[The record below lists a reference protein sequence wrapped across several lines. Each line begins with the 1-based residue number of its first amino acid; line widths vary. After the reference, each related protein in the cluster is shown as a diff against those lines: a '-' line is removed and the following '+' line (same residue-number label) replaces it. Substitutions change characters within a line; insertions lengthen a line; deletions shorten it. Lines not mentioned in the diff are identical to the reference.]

1 MHHRD
6 LERLKKFSRRSLLLG
21 GGKAVLLAA
30 LGSRLYYLQVVQS
43 DRYLMLAEENRINLR
58 LLPPPRG
65 RIFDRIGEPL
75 AANRFNYR
83 VVLVSEQARTVEE
96 TLDDLGQII
105 PISEHD
111 YRRVL
116 RESRRKRGFVPITVR
131 ENLTWAEVSRVE
143 VNVPD
148 LPGIMIDVGQTRTYP
163 LGATAAHIVG
173 YVAPVSEDDL
183 TGDPLLELPDFRI
196 GRNGIEKVYDKF
208 LRGSAGNSQVE
219 VNAYG
224 RVIRELER
232 NDGQPGD
239 DLVLTLDAGLQSY
252 ATNRLGDESAST
264 VVLDIHSGDV
274 LAMASTPT
282 YDPNAFTA
290 GLSQDEWQDLLSNSR
305 KPLVN
310 KAIAGQYAPESTFK
324 MVVALAALEGGVL
337 TPQQRFTCK
346 GRLRLGDR
354 NFHCWKRG
362 GHGELD
368 MVGAIEQSC
377 DVYFYEVARRAGI
390 ERIADMAALF
400 GMGGRTRIDLAGER
414 IGLVPDREWKLATF
428 GVPWQQGETLVV
440 GIGQGYLLTTPLQLA
455 VMTARLANGGVA
467 VTPRLVRRPALPVPE
482 DADEATPAPAF
493 ERLGISPGSLA
504 TVIKGMTRVT
514 NERRGTA
521 YAARITEPEM
531 AMAGKTGTVQLRR
544 ISKSERQSGVRK
556 NEEKPWEERDHALFV
571 AFAPVRSPRYA
582 VAVVVEHGGSG
593 SRKAAPIARD
603 ILRETQRRDPARDGG
618 PARVA
623 ERAPGVDDA

>member
-65 RIFDRIGEPL
+65 RIFDRLGEPL

-83 VVLVSEQARTVEE
+83 VVLISEQARTVEE

-183 TGDPLLELPDFRI
+183 TGDPLLELPEFRI

-252 ATNRLGDESAST
+252 ATDRLGDESAST

-310 KAIAGQYAPESTFK
+310 KAIAGQYAPGSTFK

-368 MVGAIEQSC
+368 MVRAIEQSC

-414 IGLVPDREWKLATF
+414 TGLVPDREWKLATF

>member
-6 LERLKKFSRRSLLLG
+6 LDRLKKFSRRSLLLG

-65 RIFDRIGEPL
+65 RIFDRLGEPL

-83 VVLVSEQARTVEE
+83 VVLISEQARTVEE

-183 TGDPLLELPDFRI
+183 TGDPLLELPEFRI

-252 ATNRLGDESAST
+252 ATDRLGDESAST

-290 GLSQDEWQDLLSNSR
+290 GLSQDEWQDLLSNPR
-305 KPLVN
+305 KPLIN
-310 KAIAGQYAPESTFK
+310 KAIAGQYAPGSTFK

-354 NFHCWKRG
+354 YFHCWKRG

-368 MVGAIEQSC
+368 MVRAIEQSC

-390 ERIADMAALF
+390 ERIADMAVLF
-400 GMGGRTRIDLAGER
+400 GIGGRTRIDLAGER
-414 IGLVPDREWKLATF
+414 TGLVPDREWKLATF
-428 GVPWQQGETLVV
+428 GAPWQQGETLIV

-467 VTPRLVRRPALPVPE
+467 VTPRLVRRPALPAPGGT
-482 DADEATPAPAF
+482 DEATPAPAF
-493 ERLGISPGSLA
+493 ERLGISPGSLG

-531 AMAGKTGTVQLRR
+531 AMAGKTGTTQVRR
-544 ISKSERQSGVRK
+544 ISKS
-556 NEEKPWEERDHALFV
+556 
-571 AFAPVRSPRYA
+571 
-582 VAVVVEHGGSG
+582 
-593 SRKAAPIARD
+593 
-603 ILRETQRRDPARDGG
+603 
-618 PARVA
+618 
-623 ERAPGVDDA
+623 

>member
-6 LERLKKFSRRSLLLG
+6 LDRLKKFSRRSLLLG

-65 RIFDRIGEPL
+65 RIFDRLGEPL

-83 VVLVSEQARTVEE
+83 VVLISEQARTVEE

-163 LGATAAHIVG
+163 LGATAVHIVG

-183 TGDPLLELPDFRI
+183 TGDPLLELPEFRI
-196 GRNGIEKVYDKF
+196 GRHGIEKVYDKF

-252 ATNRLGDESAST
+252 ATDRLGDESAST

-290 GLSQDEWQDLLSNSR
+290 GLSQDEWQDLLSNPR

-310 KAIAGQYAPESTFK
+310 KAIAGQYAPGSTFK

-337 TPQQRFTCK
+337 TPQQRFTCT

-368 MVGAIEQSC
+368 MVRAIEQSC

-414 IGLVPDREWKLATF
+414 TGLVPDREWKLATF
-428 GVPWQQGETLVV
+428 GAPWQQGETLIV

-467 VTPRLVRRPALPVPE
+467 VTPRLVRRPALPAPG
-482 DADEATPAPAF
+482 DSDEATPAPAF

-531 AMAGKTGTVQLRR
+531 AMAGKTGTTQVRR

>member
-6 LERLKKFSRRSLLLG
+6 LDRLKKFSRRSLLLG

-65 RIFDRIGEPL
+65 RIFDRLGEPL

-83 VVLVSEQARTVEE
+83 VVLISEQARTVEE

-183 TGDPLLELPDFRI
+183 TGDPLLELPEFRI

-252 ATNRLGDESAST
+252 ATDRLGDESAST

-305 KPLVN
+305 KPLIN
-310 KAIAGQYAPESTFK
+310 KAIAGQYAPGSTFK

-354 NFHCWKRG
+354 YFHCWKRG

-368 MVGAIEQSC
+368 MVRAIEQSC

-390 ERIADMAALF
+390 ERIADMAVLF
-400 GMGGRTRIDLAGER
+400 GIGGRTRIDLAGER
-414 IGLVPDREWKLATF
+414 TGLVPDREWKLATF
-428 GVPWQQGETLVV
+428 GAPWQQGETLVV

-467 VTPRLVRRPALPVPE
+467 VTPRLVRRPALPAPG

-531 AMAGKTGTVQLRR
+531 AMAGKTGTTQVRR

-556 NEEKPWEERDHALFV
+556 NEEKPWVERDHALFV